1 TAMASLRVLAFDH
14 EGRPIQLDT
23 WLNDLQ
29 LYLLSNSRDIVS
41 LFDHTSGAAPAP
53 PATDS
58 ATRSR
63 WLTHDTVA
71 RLAIRNHLPLAKCAH
86 FGQHRTA
93 QALYDT
99 VVARYSSPATAAL
112 GRLLLPYLFLEL
124 SAFAT
129 VEDLVSHLC
138 TSDARYR
145 AAIQAEFLVRHQ
157 PPMFITFY
165 FVVTHLPDSL
175 CAVKDHFLAL
185 DPADLIVDLLEQ
197 HLLAAETSV
206 VADVGSASAN
216 AKRRSSKG
224 KGVRG
229 GGGGSG
235 GGGGGNSGGG
245 GGSGSGG
252 GSGGFG
258 GGGGGNGGG
267 GGSGGS
273 GSGGGRAGATQRGGS
288 GELGDEAERPRW
300 EELLRSGVAIF
311 DLDYDTIL
319 AAMYALS
326 VSAEG
331 DYYLCVPPDPG
342 IEATA
347 LGASESALPGTA
359 PAKALHTFTLDLGA
373 SHCFFRDSTTL
384 TPLSAP
390 VPVRLADPSR
400 DPVLAR
406 SSTVLLCPAI
416 PSGSLS
422 HLHLP
427 SFSTNLVST
436 VALHDVM
443 ATTTTPGGQR
453 VSICT
458 CTRSGRHLATF
469 THRPGSS
476 LYTLATEPPQVAA
489 SSQVSA
495 SGKVA
500 HPCSCR
506 LLSHQTLLW
515 HHRLGHPSL
524 PRSRGMH
531 SRLIVSGLPRE
542 GILETFTPP
551 NSPQQNG
558 IAERHIGLVMECA
571 THQLNLWPRVSLPET
586 LPTLRW
592 TGKVGDASVFRVWGS
607 RAFVRDTFVDKLSAC
622 TIPNVFLD
630 PLPGTVP
637 IKVAVDSGATRG
649 AVSGGVVSRGA
660 EPGGAESEGAG
671 SGDAEPGGVE
681 PADPLPGTVP
691 IKVAV
696 DSGATR
702 GAVSGGVVSRGA
714 EPGGAESE
722 GAGSGDAEPGGVE
735 PAGAEPAGV
744 ESGGAE
750 PEGMEPEGA
759 ESKGPEPRQQL
770 REWFTQRI
778 RLWSGDSTAGDTEA
792 GGARVSAGAG
802 VTGGAAAAGPGGA
815 RTRGT
820 GAAGTGSV
828 GGAGARDLTEP
839 GAVGAGGAGAVD
851 PGAGGARAG
860 GAMSGGT
867 ALALFSPSPYTEQIG
882 GLTESHEPASRP
894 ASPVRTSRRVP
905 RPRPPPV
912 QDTHAMALRPSSVPL
927 RVPLVPPLE
936 SSLPAVPDPE
946 SDRARAASPT
956 LVDFA
961 AACHLDYATALVVE
975 SESASPPSVGGECAL
990 GTDVL
995 EDRQEDFECLAAAWQ
1010 AAMDAKMASW
1020 RSTGTYVDAVP
1031 PSRANIV
1038 DGMWIFRVKQPPG
1051 SPPAFKAHYVAR
1063 GFSQRQGVDYFQ
1075 TFSSTPKMTTLRGS
1089 LHEEIWLCCPP
1100 GFTGLFPAG
1109 TLWSI
1114 RRPVY
1119 GPRPAPHEWHN
1130 TLRASLAALG
1140 FTPSTADPSLFLC
1153 TDTLLPPFYVL
1164 VYVDDLVFAT
1174 ADTEALTL
1182 LKSELQKRHTC
1193 TDLGELRNYLCLQIT
1208 RDRARRTIP
1217 LTQSHMVH
1225 QVLQRFGF
1233 QFSSPQPTLLSTGH
1247 SLSAPPSDESVEP
1260 SGPYPEL
1267 VGCLM
1272 YLMTC
1277 TRRDLAYPLSLL
1289 ARYVAPGRHRK
1300 VHWDAVKRVLRHL
1313 CTTLGMGLVLGG
1325 WGPVVFTGHAD
1336 ASQIY
1341 AGAMASQEH
1350 RLEHR
1355 TKHIALRYF
1364 LARELQQRGQLRL
1377 AYVATR
1383 AKTADIFTKALPP
1396 GDHQRFLTVLGL
1408 LTFLFMTGLVTTCSP
1423 HFAYGEPLGAVS
1435 TMAGPEE
1442 RGGRGAGGNGEAQA
1456 QGQPCDSAM
1465 APMQPSLGP
1474 PRDEPRVAAL
1484 KGVHAPATA
1493 AVAVVLER
1501 QMAALR
1507 IEEDEA
1513 VEEGVKKFFDL
1524 LTRLEGADLNYS
1536 ELQKKTKLLA
1546 LLPESWSLLIINLN
1560 RDMPRL
1566 SLEDV
1571 KRAILQED
1579 FRRLEAAGVV
1589 DTAATTRA
1597 TDAVAADSTAS
1608 ATIVTRADICGAI
1621 ATSSLMD
1628 GLLLKA
1634 KRVDEQG
1641 EEEEEAVEA
1650 MAIAEVVLQ
1659 PSPVKHV
1666 TSALGQRAEVKGK
1679 GKAMF
1684 KGSNGKMVGLKNVFW
1699 VPNLVANLISVRRD
1713 VYNEMWQIPVVPMPK
1728 ERQLAASISIKGE
1741 AVGSGDGA
1749 NGRAKE
1755 IESKKCNLGG
1765 TSKLGEHEESGA
1777 AAKRQHKDEEN
1788 PKAAAEEEYGEN
1800 MWGTIASAAF
1810 SNPTSA
1816 TGECDWLT
1824 LHRRMGHV
1832 ALPILQQLVKNEMV
1846 AGIRV
1851 KGEPDEVLG
1860 CPTCMQAKF
1869 TRYPFSSSEAMAKAP
1884 LDEVV
1889 MDVVGP
1895 LKLGAEYF
1903 LTIVD
1908 VYTRMT
1914 WVYVLSKKSDVAET
1928 VKTDWLPMVERQQDR
1943 ACVAK
1948 NRALTHV
1955 GADKWVPYV
1964 EWIGRKPKVDM
1975 LRVFGCMCMAIVPKH
1990 LRHNKL
1996 CAKAI
2001 WAVHMGLAQNSKG
2014 WLLWDPFTKKF
2025 LVIRDCKFMENLMYK
2040 DCKAENEVKIGV
2052 PFGEVKI
2059 SGLEHVELPLELS
2072 SGNTTTRQSSLVNRG
2087 EEANDAEEEEE
2098 EVQQVSERAPTLP
2111 SRTTSA
2117 PRIRVTSQQ
2126 RQGLHV
2132 PAAEEE
2138 GRGKRRIQAPNR
2150 LTYDALGKPFKST
2163 LAGAAMMVGDD
2174 EESDYK
2180 ECAFAFFSPVEMQ
2193 GEPATIKEALENSDG
2208 EEWKKAMES
2217 ELKSIEENGTW
2228 ELVEVPEGCKAITS
2242 KWLFKI
2248 KSDADGKIERY
2259 KSRLVAKGYQQ
2270 KEVDYKDFFAPLV
2283 KPMML
2288 RTLLAGAA
2296 IKGWVVKQM
2305 DVTTAFLNGILE
2317 EEIFMAQPEGFD
2329 DGSGRVWKLKKA
2341 LYGLKQAPRHWYLKL
2356 REVLEEI
2363 GFTPSSADHSLFMLG
2378 EGEQR
2383 SFMVVYVDD
2392 ILIFSLSSDLVKEVM
2407 LKLQDKFKCKAI
2419 GDVSFYLGLHAEKR
2433 CMRVHQRKYLEAL
2446 VANFGQSEGHVATP
2460 FPSGFKCVKGPEER
2474 RRFHLLLGSLMY
2486 AAVNTRPDVAFATG
2500 QLARGADG
2508 VEPGRLFLTAFSDA
2522 SYASKPEDMTSVGGF
2537 IFCVGGGPTAW
2548 ESKKQVDQ
2556 ALSSVESEYMALF
2569 RVVREIVWK
2578 RRLLAELGEEQ
2589 QGPTPLYCDSQGAIA
2604 LAKNPIAVRDLLLAL
2619 DPTDLTADLLKKHLL
2634 AAKTSILT
2642 VGAARG
2648 TPRTPF
2654 FEGFS
2659 PSPFP
2664 PLSPLL
2670 LLLTPFVLRRSGL
2683 RLLLVG
2689 GAVAARARE
2698 ARVVGVAA
2706 VEAVEEAVEVVEVAV
2721 VAVGV
2726 VVGVE
2731 ASVAATVV
2739 AVGVVAALV
2748 EAVGMVAAAV
2758 VAVGVE
2764 PFRGEVLAVASGS
2777 SSSAR
2782 VRHPLPSSFVSGLL
2796 SVGHLGVVFAASTS
2810 FAQVT
2815 ALLPR
2820 WLELLRNDVDI
2831 FALDYDA
2838 ILAGMYALTVS
2849 AKGDCYLCVPP
2860 DPSIE
2865 AAALGASESALS
2877 GTAPAEALHT
2887 FTLDSV
2893 SLADPSGGPVLARS
2907 STVLPCPVVPSGS
2920 LSGLH
2925 LPSFSTNL
2933 VSTAALQD
2941 AMVTTTTPGGQH
2953 VSICTCAR
2961 TGHHLAT
2968 FTRRPES
2975 SLYTLTTE
2983 PTQVAASGQASA
2995 SGQVAAPCS
3004 CRLLSRQTLLWNHR
3018 LGHPSLPRLRGMHSR
3033 LLLSGLPRSLPPLP
3047 PSPAPPCPPC
3057 VEGRQRAAPH
3067 SSSFPPTTAPL

>member
-1 TAMASLRVLAFDH
+1 
-14 EGRPIQLDT
+14 
-23 WLNDLQ
+23 
-29 LYLLSNSRDIVS
+29 
-41 LFDHTSGAAPAP
+41 
-53 PATDS
+53 
-58 ATRSR
+58 
-63 WLTHDTVA
+63 
-71 RLAIRNHLPLAKCAH
+71 
-86 FGQHRTA
+86 
-93 QALYDT
+93 
-99 VVARYSSPATAAL
+99 
-112 GRLLLPYLFLEL
+112 
-124 SAFAT
+124 
-129 VEDLVSHLC
+129 
-138 TSDARYR
+138 
-145 AAIQAEFLVRHQ
+145 
-157 PPMFITFY
+157 
-165 FVVTHLPDSL
+165 
-175 CAVKDHFLAL
+175 
-185 DPADLIVDLLEQ
+185 
-197 HLLAAETSV
+197 
-206 VADVGSASAN
+206 
-216 AKRRSSKG
+216 
-224 KGVRG
+224 
-229 GGGGSG
+229 
-235 GGGGGNSGGG
+235 
-245 GGSGSGG
+245 
-252 GSGGFG
+252 
-258 GGGGGNGGG
+258 
-267 GGSGGS
+267 
-273 GSGGGRAGATQRGGS
+273 
-288 GELGDEAERPRW
+288 
-300 EELLRSGVAIF
+300 
-311 DLDYDTIL
+311 
-319 AAMYALS
+319 
-326 VSAEG
+326 
-331 DYYLCVPPDPG
+331 
-342 IEATA
+342 
-347 LGASESALPGTA
+347 
-359 PAKALHTFTLDLGA
+359 
-373 SHCFFRDSTTL
+373 
-384 TPLSAP
+384 
-390 VPVRLADPSR
+390 
-400 DPVLAR
+400 
-406 SSTVLLCPAI
+406 
-416 PSGSLS
+416 
-422 HLHLP
+422 
-427 SFSTNLVST
+427 
-436 VALHDVM
+436 
-443 ATTTTPGGQR
+443 
-453 VSICT
+453 
-458 CTRSGRHLATF
+458 
-469 THRPGSS
+469 
-476 LYTLATEPPQVAA
+476 
-489 SSQVSA
+489 
-495 SGKVA
+495 
-500 HPCSCR
+500 
-506 LLSHQTLLW
+506 
-515 HHRLGHPSL
+515 
-524 PRSRGMH
+524 
-531 SRLIVSGLPRE
+531 
-542 GILETFTPP
+542 
-551 NSPQQNG
+551 
-558 IAERHIGLVMECA
+558 
-571 THQLNLWPRVSLPET
+571 
-586 LPTLRW
+586 
-592 TGKVGDASVFRVWGS
+592 
-607 RAFVRDTFVDKLSAC
+607 
-622 TIPNVFLD
+622 
-630 PLPGTVP
+630 
-637 IKVAVDSGATRG
+637 
-649 AVSGGVVSRGA
+649 
-660 EPGGAESEGAG
+660 
-671 SGDAEPGGVE
+671 
-681 PADPLPGTVP
+681 
-691 IKVAV
+691 
-696 DSGATR
+696 
-702 GAVSGGVVSRGA
+702 
-714 EPGGAESE
+714 
-722 GAGSGDAEPGGVE
+722 
-735 PAGAEPAGV
+735 
-744 ESGGAE
+744 
-750 PEGMEPEGA
+750 
-759 ESKGPEPRQQL
+759 
-770 REWFTQRI
+770 
-778 RLWSGDSTAGDTEA
+778 
-792 GGARVSAGAG
+792 
-802 VTGGAAAAGPGGA
+802 
-815 RTRGT
+815 
-820 GAAGTGSV
+820 
-828 GGAGARDLTEP
+828 
-839 GAVGAGGAGAVD
+839 
-851 PGAGGARAG
+851 
-860 GAMSGGT
+860 
-867 ALALFSPSPYTEQIG
+867 
-882 GLTESHEPASRP
+882 
-894 ASPVRTSRRVP
+894 
-905 RPRPPPV
+905 
-912 QDTHAMALRPSSVPL
+912 
-927 RVPLVPPLE
+927 
-936 SSLPAVPDPE
+936 
-946 SDRARAASPT
+946 
-956 LVDFA
+956 
-961 AACHLDYATALVVE
+961 
-975 SESASPPSVGGECAL
+975 
-990 GTDVL
+990 
-995 EDRQEDFECLAAAWQ
+995 
-1010 AAMDAKMASW
+1010 
-1020 RSTGTYVDAVP
+1020 
-1031 PSRANIV
+1031 
-1038 DGMWIFRVKQPPG
+1038 
-1051 SPPAFKAHYVAR
+1051 
-1063 GFSQRQGVDYFQ
+1063 
-1075 TFSSTPKMTTLRGS
+1075 
-1089 LHEEIWLCCPP
+1089 
-1100 GFTGLFPAG
+1100 
-1109 TLWSI
+1109 
-1114 RRPVY
+1114 
-1119 GPRPAPHEWHN
+1119 
-1130 TLRASLAALG
+1130 
-1140 FTPSTADPSLFLC
+1140 
-1153 TDTLLPPFYVL
+1153 
-1164 VYVDDLVFAT
+1164 
-1174 ADTEALTL
+1174 
-1182 LKSELQKRHTC
+1182 
-1193 TDLGELRNYLCLQIT
+1193 
-1208 RDRARRTIP
+1208 
-1217 LTQSHMVH
+1217 
-1225 QVLQRFGF
+1225 
-1233 QFSSPQPTLLSTGH
+1233 
-1247 SLSAPPSDESVEP
+1247 
-1260 SGPYPEL
+1260 
-1267 VGCLM
+1267 
-1272 YLMTC
+1272 
-1277 TRRDLAYPLSLL
+1277 
-1289 ARYVAPGRHRK
+1289 
-1300 VHWDAVKRVLRHL
+1300 
-1313 CTTLGMGLVLGG
+1313 
-1325 WGPVVFTGHAD
+1325 
-1336 ASQIY
+1336 
-1341 AGAMASQEH
+1341 
-1350 RLEHR
+1350 
-1355 TKHIALRYF
+1355 
-1364 LARELQQRGQLRL
+1364 
-1377 AYVATR
+1377 
-1383 AKTADIFTKALPP
+1383 
-1396 GDHQRFLTVLGL
+1396 
-1408 LTFLFMTGLVTTCSP
+1408 
-1423 HFAYGEPLGAVS
+1423 
-1435 TMAGPEE
+1435 MAGPEE

-1474 PRDEPRVAAL
+1474 PRDEPRVFGLDKAAL

-1546 LLPESWSLLIINLN
+1546 LLPESWSSLIINLN

-1579 FRRLEAAGVV
+1579 FRRREL
-1589 DTAATTRA
+1589 
-1597 TDAVAADSTAS
+1597 AS
-1608 ATIVTRADICGAI
+1608 ADGAGAASIGRGMKSAGNESESRDDRFPGQFFFVSTQAPAGPEKDEGFEEPAAVGKVTLHSLDYWVIDSGATYSMIPRAD
-1621 ATSSLMD
+1621 
-1628 GLLLKA
+1628 LLTEL
-1634 KRVDEQG
+1634 E
-1641 EEEEEAVEA
+1641 
-1650 MAIAEVVLQ
+1650 

-1684 KGSNGKMVGLKNVFW
+1684 KGSNGKM
-1699 VPNLVANLISVRRD
+1699 
-1713 VYNEMWQIPVVPMPK
+1713 IPVVPMPK

-1851 KGEPDEVLG
+1851 KGEPDE
-1860 CPTCMQAKF
+1860 
-1869 TRYPFSSSEAMAKAP
+1869 
-1884 LDEVV
+1884 
-1889 MDVVGP
+1889 
-1895 LKLGAEYF
+1895 
-1903 LTIVD
+1903 
-1908 VYTRMT
+1908 
-1914 WVYVLSKKSDVAET
+1914 KSDVAET

-1943 ACVAK
+1943 LVKAIRTDRGGEFLSKEFGLWLKKNGIRHSLTMPYSPAMNGIAERANRTITETARGLLIEAGLPEYFWPDAVRSACVAK

-2446 VANFGQSEGHVATP
+2446 VANFGQSEGHVAAGMRVAKYLGQTP
-2460 FPSGFKCVKGPEER
+2460 TVGLQYSAAAHR
-2474 RRFHLLLGSLMY
+2474 R
-2486 AAVNTRPDVAFATG
+2486 
-2500 QLARGADG
+2500 QKGADG

-2604 LAKNPIAVRDLLLAL
+2604 LAKNPMLHGLTRHMDLLLAL

-2782 VRHPLPSSFVSGLL
+2782 VRHPLPSSFTCGK
-2796 SVGHLGVVFAASTS
+2796 VGHTQYRCFSCLDVAWRAEIGDV
-2810 FAQVT
+2810 AQ
-2815 ALLPR
+2815 LPR

-2887 FTLDSV
+2887 FTLDSVTPLPAPVAV